1 MRRTR
6 GSVFVVPEDRSL
18 GKPWGQRDRRGHRV
32 EQTIAS
38 TQSARAAREQSRTGL
53 HGTPADADAVIVLVA
68 RSPVP
73 LQRAMCGGYSRNQE
87 QGDDAMKKPIA
98 KLSLQAVLGLLV
110 VVGVLA
116 LGLAVG
122 VAACGSTTNKPT
134 ASPTASPT
142 TTEPVAPTV
151 SADNNGNYYAL
162 VEDRKAAVAA
172 AHTMQSELGLQLKQL
187 GAPSGSVQVVAFE
200 YGQGTPDFGNNVYA
214 LEAGDVVNVSTT
226 VTLCGVKVP

>member
-1 MRRTR
+1 MRWTPP
-6 GSVFVVPEDRSL
+6 SPDHEKVAVVDP
-18 GKPWGQRDRRGHRV
+18 RV
-32 EQTIAS
+32 EFPCPGI
-38 TQSARAAREQSRTGL
+38 RVRYD
-53 HGTPADADAVIVLVA
+53 GTNIEGGPTNGVRSVLVA

-98 KLSLQAVLGLLV
+98 KLSLQAVLGRLV

-134 ASPTASPT
+134 ASPTI
-142 TTEPVAPTV
+142 TEPVAPTV
-151 SADNNGNYYAL
+151 SADDNGNYYAL

-172 AHTMQSELGLQLKQL
+172 ANTMRSELGLQLKQL

-200 YGQGTPDFGNNVYA
+200 YGQGTPDFGSNVYA
-214 LEAGDVVNVSTT
+214 LAAGDVVNVSTT
-226 VTLCGVKVP
+226 VTECGVTVP